1 MSTLLYI
8 TKKKILI
15 SILFFLESVFT
26 LLIDIEG
33 ENFFVTSS
41 K

>member
-1 MSTLLYI
+1 
-8 TKKKILI
+8 
-15 SILFFLESVFT
+15 
-26 LLIDIEG
+26 LIDIEG